1 MILIIVS
8 SCDNKPTVPVNLQ
21 WRNAPWSEKLS
32 SKYTKLPNGSYSR
45 ADEKLC
51 IGTETMDSVRY
62 FFYDNRLKSVIV
74 YYTGLQKG
82 IDSFRIEA
90 PMIYM
95 LRREKDSFLRKHPSL
110 EGTLSVNDHK
120 LESYFSLKYGQPVQF
135 SLPIGSGIYMS
146 LHSYYDSPYY
156 PKYTHIQTWCA
167 GLINTY
173 KQNEEEIIYYGKN
186 GARNKEEYRYYMEM
200 DPNAGT
206 CVYVNSEVYN
216 LEAVY
221 LKNKADIEAK
231 RVIDS
236 TEKSIVIINKRIQ
249 DSLRSD
255 FDKTGCPL

>member
-1 MILIIVS
+1 
-8 SCDNKPTVPVNLQ
+8 
-21 WRNAPWSEKLS
+21 LS

-62 FFYDNRLKSVIV
+62 FFYENRLKSVV
-74 YYTGLQKG
+74 LYYTGLQKG
-82 IDSFRIEA
+82 IDSFRLSA
-90 PMIYM
+90 SLIYKE
-95 LRREKDSFLRKHPSL
+95 RVNIDSILRKNPSIN
-110 EGTLSVNDHK
+110 GKLSVNDYK
-120 LESYFSLKYGQPVQF
+120 LESYFTLKYGQPVEF

-156 PKYTHIQTWCA
+156 PKFTHIQTWCE
-167 GLINTY
+167 GLKNTD
-173 KQNEEEIIYYGKN
+173 KQNEEEIIYCGKN

-216 LEAVY
+216 LESVY

-236 TEKSIVIINKRIQ
+236 TEKSVVIINKRIQ